1 MSSGGDALRQAGGA
15 GLDPNVRD
23 ALETLK
29 QAQLSSL
36 RTQGPLATGA
46 SN

>member
-1 MSSGGDALRQAGGA
+1 MRKQIFAQESGGT

-29 QAQLSSL
+29 QA
-36 RTQGPLATGA
+36 
-46 SN
+46 